1 MALNGDL
8 ATSVADQMKAGSD
21 TADIGYKMYEAADEQ
36 VSDQSSLPF
45 CPLLHPPLFYIN
57 SLVTMVILSLFLQK
71 MIAGTAELSVQICN
85 ESGCS
90 FKPDKEKKKHEH
102 AR

>member
-8 ATSVADQMKAGSD
+8 ATCVADQMKAGSD

-36 VSDQSSLPF
+36 VSDQSSPTF
-45 CPLLHPPLFYIN
+45 RPPLSYIN
-57 SLVTMVILSLFLQK
+57 FLVTLDILSLFFQK
-71 MIAGTAELSVQICN
+71 MIAGTAELTVQLCN

-90 FKPDKEKKKHEH
+90 FKPNKEKKHKH